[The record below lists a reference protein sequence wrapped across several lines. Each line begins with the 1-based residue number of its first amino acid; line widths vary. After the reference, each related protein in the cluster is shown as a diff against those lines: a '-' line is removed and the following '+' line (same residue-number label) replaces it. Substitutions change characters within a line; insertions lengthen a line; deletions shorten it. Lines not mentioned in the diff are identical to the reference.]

1 MSWITIYSI
10 KLLSFF
16 NFFYIR
22 VFLVFVVIRQSTVR
36 GIKMDISTLLLDFRI
51 TSHCNLGCD
60 LCFRNPGIED
70 SSLSSALSV
79 IERMYE
85 IGFRRIG
92 FTGGEPTS
100 RADFITLIDY
110 AKKMGFM
117 TYLSTVGHRFMMDHE
132 RLNSILDWVGIP
144 IDGIDKHV
152 NADIRS
158 DKMSNQ
164 HRVVKNILMCLPD
177 RNNKINI
184 KLTTVVSQ
192 SNVNSLRDIVDWVD
206 ALPYKIQ
213 AWRFYQFCPLGV
225 GKEKREKLEI
235 DTDLF
240 TNSME
245 SLKDKYPNIPISW
258 ATFEERDKAN
268 VVMEPNF
275 DIIIPDGE
283 NYTLLGNMLTDSS
296 DKIIS
301 AIFDNKEIMRKC
313 ENNRFW
319 IDERE
324 YIS

>member
-1 MSWITIYSI
+1 
-10 KLLSFF
+10 
-16 NFFYIR
+16 
-22 VFLVFVVIRQSTVR
+22 
-36 GIKMDISTLLLDFRI
+36 MDISTLLLDFRI

-60 LCFRNPGIED
+60 LCFRNPGIND
-70 SSLSSALSV
+70 SSLSSALNV
-79 IERMYE
+79 IERMYK

-100 RADFITLIDY
+100 RADYIDLIEY
-110 AKKMGFM
+110 AKQMGFM
-117 TYLSTVGHRFMMDHE
+117 TYLSTVGHRFTIDHE

-144 IDGIDKHV
+144 IDGIDKLV

-164 HRVVKNILMCLPD
+164 HRVVKNILSWLP
-177 RNNKINI
+177 NNNQINI

-192 SNVNSLRDIVDWVD
+192 ANINILGDIVNWVEN
-206 ALPYKIQ
+206 LPYKIQ

-225 GKEKREKLEI
+225 GKEKRDKLEI
-235 DTDLF
+235 NTELF
-240 TNSME
+240 LYKMNILE
-245 SLKDKYPNIPISW
+245 KQHPNMPISR

-283 NYTLLGNMLTDSS
+283 KYTLLGNMLTDSP
-296 DKIIS
+296 DKIIHS
-301 AIFDNKEIMRKC
+301 IFGNKEIMRKC

-319 IDERE
+319 LENRE
-324 YIS
+324 YTA

>member
-1 MSWITIYSI
+1 
-10 KLLSFF
+10 
-16 NFFYIR
+16 
-22 VFLVFVVIRQSTVR
+22 
-36 GIKMDISTLLLDFRI
+36 MDISTLLLDFRI

-60 LCFRNPGIED
+60 LCFRNPGIND
-70 SSLSSALSV
+70 SSLSSALNV
-79 IERMYE
+79 IERMYK

-100 RADFITLIDY
+100 RADYIDLIEY
-110 AKKMGFM
+110 AKQMGFM
-117 TYLSTVGHRFMMDHE
+117 TYLSTVGHRFTIDHE

-144 IDGIDKHV
+144 IDGIDKLV

-164 HRVVKNILMCLPD
+164 HRVVKNILSWLP
-177 RNNKINI
+177 NNNQINI

-192 SNVNSLRDIVDWVD
+192 ENINILGDIVNWVEN
-206 ALPYKIQ
+206 LPYKIQ

-225 GKEKREKLEI
+225 GKEKRDKLEI
-235 DTDLF
+235 NTELF
-240 TNSME
+240 LYKMNILE
-245 SLKDKYPNIPISW
+245 KQHPNMPISW

-283 NYTLLGNMLTDSS
+283 KYTLLGNMLTDSP
-296 DKIIS
+296 DKIIHS
-301 AIFDNKEIMRKC
+301 IFGNKEIMRKC

-319 IDERE
+319 LENRE
-324 YIS
+324 YTA

>member
-1 MSWITIYSI
+1 
-10 KLLSFF
+10 
-16 NFFYIR
+16 
-22 VFLVFVVIRQSTVR
+22 
-36 GIKMDISTLLLDFRI
+36 MDISTLLLDFRI

-60 LCFRNPGIED
+60 LCFRNPGIND
-70 SSLSSALSV
+70 SSLSSALNV
-79 IERMYE
+79 IERMYK

-100 RADFITLIDY
+100 RADYIDLIEY
-110 AKKMGFM
+110 AKQMGFM
-117 TYLSTVGHRFMMDHE
+117 TYLSTVGHRFTIDHE

-144 IDGIDKHV
+144 IDGIDKLV

-164 HRVVKNILMCLPD
+164 HRVVKNILSWLP
-177 RNNKINI
+177 NNNQINI

-192 SNVNSLRDIVDWVD
+192 ANINILGDIVNWVEN
-206 ALPYKIQ
+206 LPYKIQ

-225 GKEKREKLEI
+225 GKEKRDKLEI
-235 DTDLF
+235 NTELF
-240 TNSME
+240 LYKMNILE
-245 SLKDKYPNIPISW
+245 KQHPNMPISW

-283 NYTLLGNMLTDSS
+283 KYTLLGNMLTDSP
-296 DKIIS
+296 DKIIHS
-301 AIFDNKEIMRKC
+301 IFGNKEIMRKC

-319 IDERE
+319 LENRE
-324 YIS
+324 YTA

>member
-1 MSWITIYSI
+1 
-10 KLLSFF
+10 
-16 NFFYIR
+16 
-22 VFLVFVVIRQSTVR
+22 
-36 GIKMDISTLLLDFRI
+36 MDISTLLLDFRI

-60 LCFRNPGIED
+60 LCFRNPGIND
-70 SSLSSALSV
+70 SSLSSALNV
-79 IERMYE
+79 IERMYK

-100 RADFITLIDY
+100 RADYIDLIEY
-110 AKKMGFM
+110 AKQMGFM
-117 TYLSTVGHRFMMDHE
+117 TYLSTVGHRFTKDHE

-144 IDGIDKHV
+144 IDGIDKLV

-164 HRVVKNILMCLPD
+164 HRVVKNILSWLP
-177 RNNKINI
+177 NNNQINI

-192 SNVNSLRDIVDWVD
+192 ANINILGDIVNWVEN
-206 ALPYKIQ
+206 LPYKIQ

-225 GKEKREKLEI
+225 GKEKRDKLEI
-235 DTDLF
+235 NTELF
-240 TNSME
+240 LYKMNILE
-245 SLKDKYPNIPISW
+245 KQHPNMPISW

-283 NYTLLGNMLTDSS
+283 KYTLLGNMLTDSP
-296 DKIIS
+296 DKIIHS
-301 AIFDNKEIMRKC
+301 IFGNKEIMRKC

-319 IDERE
+319 LENRE
-324 YIS
+324 YTA

>member
-1 MSWITIYSI
+1 
-10 KLLSFF
+10 
-16 NFFYIR
+16 
-22 VFLVFVVIRQSTVR
+22 
-36 GIKMDISTLLLDFRI
+36 MDISTLLLDFRI

-60 LCFRNPGIED
+60 LCFRNPGIND
-70 SSLSSALSV
+70 SPLSSALNV
-79 IERMYE
+79 IERMYK

-100 RADFITLIDY
+100 RADYIDLIEY
-110 AKKMGFM
+110 AKQMGFM
-117 TYLSTVGHRFMMDHE
+117 TYLSTVGHRFTIDHE

-144 IDGIDKHV
+144 IDGIDKLV

-164 HRVVKNILMCLPD
+164 HRVVKNILSWLP
-177 RNNKINI
+177 NNNQINI

-192 SNVNSLRDIVDWVD
+192 ANINILGDIVNWVEN
-206 ALPYKIQ
+206 LPYKIQ

-225 GKEKREKLEI
+225 GKEKRDKLEI
-235 DTDLF
+235 NTELF
-240 TNSME
+240 LYKMNILE
-245 SLKDKYPNIPISW
+245 KQHPNMPISW

-283 NYTLLGNMLTDSS
+283 KYTLLGNMLTDSP
-296 DKIIS
+296 DKIIHS
-301 AIFDNKEIMRKC
+301 IFGNKEIMRKC

-319 IDERE
+319 LENRE
-324 YIS
+324 YTA